1 MFGTNVDEVIL
12 RSIMLRWLNMRGPRY
27 DTVITSET
35 TAKASCV
42 YDKQIEKALLELRE
56 LFTDTNLL
64 ITYKILTYEK
74 TKDRIVIEFEV
85 PETANRAFIVG
96 MLRLYNKLDKDL
108 PIMGEY

>member
-27 DTVITSET
+27 GTVITSDT

-42 YDKQIEKALLELRE
+42 YNKKLENDLLELRE
-56 LFTDTNLL
+56 LFTNTNLI

-74 TKDRIVIEFEV
+74 TNDRIVIEFEV
-85 PETANRAFIVG
+85 PETANRPFIVG
-96 MLRLYNKLDKDL
+96 MLRLYNKLDTDL

>member
-42 YDKQIEKALLELRE
+42 YNKQLEKELLELRE
-56 LFTDTNLL
+56 LFTDINLL

-74 TKDRIVIEFEV
+74 TKDRIVIDFEV
-85 PETANRAFIVG
+85 PKTANRAFIVG
-96 MLRLYNKLDKDL
+96 MLRLYNKLDTDL

>member
-35 TAKASCV
+35 TAKASCI
-42 YDKQIEKALLELRE
+42 YNKQIEKALLELRE
-56 LFTDTNLL
+56 LFTTNLL

-85 PETANRAFIVG
+85 PETANRPFIVG
-96 MLRLYNKLDKDL
+96 MLRLYSKLDKDL